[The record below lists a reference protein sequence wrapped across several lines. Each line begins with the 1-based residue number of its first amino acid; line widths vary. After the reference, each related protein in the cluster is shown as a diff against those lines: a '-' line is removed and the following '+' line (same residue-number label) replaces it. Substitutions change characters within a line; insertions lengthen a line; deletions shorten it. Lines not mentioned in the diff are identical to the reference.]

1 MLARCEALR
10 RATGGYFDVRA
21 TGALDPSGFV
31 KGWAVDRAARC
42 STPRACARWCV
53 DAGGDV
59 LVRGGGWRV
68 GVRHPASR
76 ARSPAWWS
84 STTARSPP
92 RAPTSAGPT
101 CATRTRAR
109 APAGV
114 RSVTVLGREL
124 ATADAY
130 ATAAFA
136 MGERGP
142 AWTAR
147 LRGHG
152 AMTILAGDRVLA
164 TPAFLARCPGGSLAA
179 SLSGG

>member
-1 MLARCEALR
+1 M
-10 RATGGYFDVRA
+10 
-21 TGALDPSGFV
+21 
-31 KGWAVDRAARC
+31 
-42 STPRACARWCV
+42 ARWCV

-68 GVRHPASR
+68 GVRHPDV
-76 ARSPAWWS
+76 
-84 STTARSPP
+84 P
-92 RAPTSAGPT
+92 RALAGVVVVDDGAVATSGAYERGAHVRDPHT
-101 CATRTRAR
+101 GR

-152 AMTILAGDRVLA
+152 AMTVLAGERVLA
-164 TPAFLARCPGGSLAA
+164 TPSFLARCPGGSLAA